1 MAIIKTEII
10 SIYAGSEAGISGV
23 STSMDHD
30 FPAMLKELQLKV
42 TPKRMAILE
51 FLARTGSFVSP
62 EEVRQQLQ
70 EKFASI
76 GLPTVYR
83 NLDELAAGGI
93 IAKIIHP
100 NRQLYYYLCPNNDH
114 HHHFVCLSCHKV
126 MDLDICSVKGLEEE
140 IVDQIKG
147 KVISH
152 ILQVNGLCGNCCA
165 REKKGSSRRPEDKYK
180 RGKQ

>member
-1 MAIIKTEII
+1 
-10 SIYAGSEAGISGV
+10 
-23 STSMDHD
+23 MDHD
-30 FPAMLKELQLKV
+30 FPAMLKKLQLKV
-42 TPKRMAILE
+42 TPKRMAILDL
-51 FLARTGSFVSP
+51 LARSGSFVSP
-62 EEVRQQLQ
+62 EEVRQKLQ

-100 NRQLYYYLCPNNDH
+100 NRQLYYYLCPNSDH

-126 MDLDICSVKGLEEE
+126 MDLEICSVKELEDE
-140 IVDQIKG
+140 IIDQIKG

-152 ILQVNGLCGNCCA
+152 ILQVNGLCGSCCA
-165 REKKGSSRRPEDKYK
+165 KEQKGTSRRHG
-180 RGKQ
+180 GKSAGGMQ